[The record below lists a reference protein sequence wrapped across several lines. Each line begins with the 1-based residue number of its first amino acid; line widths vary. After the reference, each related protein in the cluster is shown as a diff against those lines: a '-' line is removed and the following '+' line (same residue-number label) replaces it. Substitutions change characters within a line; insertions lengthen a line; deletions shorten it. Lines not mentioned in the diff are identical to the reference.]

1 MNDSVHRAQATF
13 GAMKLM
19 VNALEEIVRELPKN
33 PEAYAVLA
41 ESPLED
47 LRRLRNELDEH
58 LEHLKPASAIS
69 SAAPIAQHPSSNP
82 VAPGPIESA
91 S

>member
-1 MNDSVHRAQATF
+1 MNDSVHRAQITF

-19 VNALEEIVRELPKN
+19 VNSLEDVVRQLPKN
-33 PEAYAVLA
+33 PEVYAALA

-47 LRRLRNELDEH
+47 LRRLRDELDAH
-58 LEHLKPASAIS
+58 LAQLKPASVIS
-69 SAAPIAQHPSSNP
+69 SVAPIAQHTSSNP

>member
-1 MNDSVHRAQATF
+1 MNDSVHRAQVTF

-19 VNALEEIVRELPKN
+19 VNALESIIQQLPKN
-33 PEAYAVLA
+33 PELYAVLA

-47 LRRLRNELDEH
+47 LRRLRDELDEH
-58 LEHLKPASAIS
+58 LEHIKPASAIS
-69 SAAPIAQHPSSNP
+69 STAPIAQHTSSNP
-82 VAPGPIESA
+82 IAPGPIEST